1 MSITSDS
8 LKPVIRYDCR
18 DYSNQF
24 ETILSLNGR
33 LNFWVT
39 FHARGETPGKAPRKC
54 FSFAPTGR
62 LKTYLYGQKSCK
74 KKERIEA
81 NYITTFKTLN
91 LGLFAVLKKLFWRL
105 QFRNSI
111 QAWVFWLFTRP
122 KKMLG
127 IIPRLRIWC
136 SYGKIWTNKSLN
148 LLYFQ
153 FFFRL
158 EKITKRE
165 LLCLIIVLFVW
176 FVNAKY
182 WIPFYY
188 PELSTMNQE
197 NFVFP
202 YPLASGLGLY
212 SFPSRQSSIVC
223 SQNNRQC
230 TRFSN

>member
-24 ETILSLNGR
+24 ETILPLNGR
-33 LNFWVT
+33 LNLWVT

-81 NYITTFKTLN
+81 NYITTFKTSN

-136 SYGKIWTNKSLN
+136 SYGKSWTNKSLN

-153 FFFRL
+153 VFFRL
-158 EKITKRE
+158 GKNNKKRAV
-165 LLCLIIVLFVW
+165 LSYCCSFCLICKCKILNTFLLPRIIHHESRE
-176 FVNAKY
+176 FC
-182 WIPFYY
+182 FFT
-188 PELSTMNQE
+188 STG
-197 NFVFP
+197 F
-202 YPLASGLGLY
+202 
-212 SFPSRQSSIVC
+212 
-223 SQNNRQC
+223 
-230 TRFSN
+230 